1 MNNAIVA
8 TPELAE
14 QLARATG
21 TVNIVDANGT
31 VIAVCSPINFPH
43 SPYSREELEAARAE
57 AHAHPERGK
66 SLTEVLEHLRRIA
79 SGQEAA

>member
-31 VIAVCSPINFPH
+31 VLAVCSPINFPH
-43 SPYSREELEAARAE
+43 SPYTREELEQRRAE
-57 AHAHPERGK
+57 ARANPEGGK
-66 SLTEVLEHLRRIA
+66 PLGEILARLKQLAGE
-79 SGQEAA
+79 